1 MPLYPFQCQPCRV
14 VTDVPTTVATR
25 DTIDVRCPV
34 CAGRMVRQPA
44 APAFRLVGPGFF
56 RTDYESGDRHAVED

>member
-1 MPLYPFQCQPCRV
+1 MPLYPFKCDTCRV
-14 VTDVPTTVATR
+14 VTDVTTAVAMR

-44 APAFRLVGPGFF
+44 APAFKFVGPGFF
-56 RTDYESGDRHAVED
+56 RTDYDTGDRHRVEE